1 MTKKFSKDQ
10 PLLVLSIGTRILVKD
25 VMDQYLR
32 SLGEVKTYYASKLS
46 SAIESFHDKRPMVIF
61 CEQSF
66 AEGSAVEFIEAIG
79 GLDSAGERYFV
90 LATEEKP
97 TDAVVALAMEKGIDE
112 LLVKPFAIDN
122 ILQIMDRYVEKRA
135 MAALDWVVDLRAA
148 KKSFSEKR
156 FQEADELYG
165 AAAKKYWHNGA
176 VLLDSAEYF
185 LRRQQSQKSLPL
197 LEKVLQDSPEQI
209 RALHLHGCVLRRLGR
224 LSEAARQL
232 TRANESSPLNIMRNV
247 ELAECYLAMGE
258 EQITTALKSESESS
272 TLILRRAQY
281 QLLRREFGSL
291 VTYLDSKRA
300 FLSDAGKK
308 EAEAYVSLAKKLGG
322 LK

>member
-10 PLLVLSIGTRILVKD
+10 PLHVLSIGTRILVKD

-46 SAIESFHDKRPMVIF
+46 SAVESFRDKRPTVIF

-66 AEGSAVEFIEAIG
+66 AEGSAVEFMEAIG
-79 GLDSAGERYFV
+79 GLDSAGELYFV
-90 LATEEKP
+90 LATEERP
-97 TDAVVALAMEKGIDE
+97 SDPLVALAMEKGIDE

-122 ILQIMDRYVEKRA
+122 ILQIMDRYIEKRG
-135 MAALDWVVDLRAA
+135 MAALDWVNDLRAA
-148 KKSFSEKR
+148 KRAFREKR

-165 AAAKKYWHNGA
+165 AAAKKHWHSGA
-176 VLLDSAEYF
+176 VLLDAADFF
-185 LRRQQSQKSLPL
+185 LRRQQPQKSLPL
-197 LEKVLQDSPEQI
+197 LEKVLQESPEQT

-224 LSEAARQL
+224 LAEAARQL
-232 TRANESSPLNIMRNV
+232 TRANEASPLNVLRNV
-247 ELAECYLAMGE
+247 ELAECHLAMGE
-258 EQITTALKSESESS
+258 EQIAMALRSESESS
-272 TLILRRAQY
+272 SLILRRAQY
-281 QLLRREFGSL
+281 QLIRREFASL
-291 VTYLDSKRA
+291 VIYLDSKRA

-308 EAEAYVSLAKKLGG
+308 EAEGYVSLAKKLGG